1 MKKTLL
7 SLMVMFAFF
16 AGTFAQS
23 VGVRIG
29 GTWADFQKDFGYTAI
44 TNPTEVEGNLGLNVA
59 LFGEMPLA
67 GGLAIQ
73 PELQYVEKGARI
85 WDRGH
90 VNAYML
96 NKWRYIDVPL
106 LLKYRATTPKGNFF
120 VMAGPEVGFAF
131 SGTTIYSHWLEPNSD
146 APNRFSNE
154 VSYTF
159 DTDQADD
166 GVKDNRFDAGFTVG
180 GGVEFMI
187 GKGYFS
193 VDVRYGL
200 DLTDNQVF
208 DGDPVGSNQPAQN
221 RVFGVSAAYAIPL
234 SFGSNE

>member
-7 SLMVMFAFF
+7 TLVALVAFL
-16 AGTFAQS
+16 AGSIAQN

-29 GTWADFQKDFGYTAI
+29 GTMADFQKDFEYTAI
-44 TNPTEVEGNLGLNVA
+44 SNPTDVQGNLGLNVA

-67 GGLAIQ
+67 GGLVFQ

-90 VNAYML
+90 VKSYMI
-96 NKWRYIDVPL
+96 NKWRYLSVPL

-120 VMAGPEVGFAF
+120 VYGGPEAGYAI
-131 SGTTIYSHWLEPNSD
+131 SGTTVYSHWLDPNSD
-146 APNRFSNE
+146 APTRFSDE
-154 VSYTF
+154 VKYTF

-166 GVKDNRFDAGFTVG
+166 GVKDNRFDAGFAVG

-193 VDVRYGL
+193 VDVRYGF
-200 DLTDNQVF
+200 DPADNQVF

-221 RVFGVSAAYAIPL
+221 RVFGLSVGYSIPL
-234 SFGSNE
+234 LSGSNE